1 MKQDSEY
8 KELDIVNC
16 YSKKTISKTAKSAF
30 GRANPKKI
38 NFRISVILAE
48 EKPYAKDF
56 MLSCLEVTDSLEIV
70 CVTLC
75 TNMSWR
81 GFIKAVKTII
91 NF

>member
-1 MKQDSEY
+1 MNEY

-30 GRANPKKI
+30 GRANPKKL

-70 CVTLC
+70 CVK
-75 TNMSWR
+75 
-81 GFIKAVKTII
+81 GFYALLFRSDRLPGDCVCYTVY
-91 NF
+91 